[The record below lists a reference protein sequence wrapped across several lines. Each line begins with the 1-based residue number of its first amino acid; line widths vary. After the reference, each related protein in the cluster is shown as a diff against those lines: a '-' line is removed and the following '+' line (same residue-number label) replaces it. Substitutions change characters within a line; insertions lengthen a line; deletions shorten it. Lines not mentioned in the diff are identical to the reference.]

1 MSPEY
6 KYDSFY
12 SLHFLF
18 TKRPV
23 YNYFLFILL
32 IFSGIFNVTPSQEN
46 EEDIIVKEKESGL
59 DKRNVIIIKRLTN
72 NPIYNLFIFNIKEW

>member
-1 MSPEY
+1 
-6 KYDSFY
+6 
-12 SLHFLF
+12 
-18 TKRPV
+18 
-23 YNYFLFILL
+23 L